1 VSLMGVVRR
10 NSAWILATAACWVAV
25 GVFYLH
31 LESLCR
37 ENPGCSGEYGIELL
51 PLALPWILVWEHLG
65 IDTSVVLFCGL
76 VFLNSLIV
84 GFVVQ
89 LSIRWVRKLC
99 GCSDHRV

>member
-1 VSLMGVVRR
+1 MPV
-10 NSAWILATAACWVAV
+10 AASSKRHFIH
-25 GVFYLH
+25 GL
-31 LESLCR
+31 
-37 ENPGCSGEYGIELL
+37 
-51 PLALPWILVWEHLG
+51 
-65 IDTSVVLFCGL
+65 L